1 MNEPG
6 VRLVVVSRWFLAA
19 LGVALVGATIAF
31 FVVPYGPHDCPD
43 IPDYH
48 AWGAGLRML
57 TLLVTAV
64 VVVGLLTAAILDS
77 VRDR

>member
-1 MNEPG
+1 MSG
-6 VRLVVVSRWFLAA
+6 DVRLPRCEPLVPRRVGAA
-19 LGVALVGATIAF
+19 LIGASIAF

-43 IPDYH
+43 IQDCH
-48 AWGAGLRML
+48 AWGAGPRML

-64 VVVGLLTAAILDS
+64 VVAGLLTAAILDS